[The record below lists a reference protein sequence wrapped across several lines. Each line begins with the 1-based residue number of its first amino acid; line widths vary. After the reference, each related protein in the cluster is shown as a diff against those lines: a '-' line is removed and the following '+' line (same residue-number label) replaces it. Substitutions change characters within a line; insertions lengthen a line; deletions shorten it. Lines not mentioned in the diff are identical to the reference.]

1 MLRRTVKTSYPF
13 SILNWNSR
21 KSIIRLPV
29 KSFSTTEAST
39 TPLAKQIFPWK
50 PLTTSPIE
58 SWNSR
63 FERWFYWKF
72 IINTITFPQ
81 FLEGAKQSFLVTS
94 QALIDNTNLLLEQ
107 NRTKSL
113 ESTTI
118 SQEEVKN
125 NENNIQSIDELLEA
139 RIAIFY
145 QKSINELIQK
155 YPNSKLYYS
164 FKQSK
169 KDLESF
175 SIEMQTYR
183 ASFIEEILLKKFH
196 PSFYNTGKQ
205 KSTLAPLELTEE
217 EKKELGQV
225 YDYENFVVRLYV
237 TLQGEGKESV
247 CFL

>member
-1 MLRRTVKTSYPF
+1 MLRRTVKTSSPF
-13 SILNWNSR
+13 SILNWSSR
-21 KSIIRLPV
+21 NSIIRLQV
-29 KSFSTTEAST
+29 ASFSTTEAST
-39 TPLAKQIFPWK
+39 TPIAKQIFPWK
-50 PLTTSPIE
+50 PLTASPIE

-81 FLEGAKQSFLVTS
+81 FLEGAKQSFLATS

-107 NRTKSL
+107 NRTKSSD
-113 ESTTI
+113 STTV
-118 SQEEVKN
+118 QKEEVKN
-125 NENNIQSIDELLEA
+125 TENIQAIDELLEA

-196 PSFYNTGKQ
+196 PSFFYTGKQ
-205 KSTLAPLELTEE
+205 KSTLASLELTEE

-237 TLQGEGKESV
+237 TLQGEGKEFV